1 MIDKKWWKCPNLH
14 LSFDVSPEY
23 VFWDRLWQ
31 VVVVVVVGDS
41 QDWRDERGLLNR
53 LSVAGHTVQVKSEET
68 VLIVTPTP
76 TAPPNASIT
85 PRRVSIPPT
94 LK

>member
-1 MIDKKWWKCPNLH
+1 M
-14 LSFDVSPEY
+14 SFDVSPEY

-41 QDWRDERGLLNR
+41 QDWRDEGGLLNR
-53 LSVAGHTVQVKSEET
+53 LSIAGHTVQVKSEET
-68 VLIVTPTP
+68 VLTATA